1 MCFGCIGCF
10 LVAQAVKDSPTMWE
24 TWVRSLGWEDP
35 LEESMATHFSIP
47 AFGRFQDV
55 NDNSHDT
62 ILEFQSERCLATQCD
77 ILHLNALLRK
87 SLFT

>member
-1 MCFGCIGCF
+1 
-10 LVAQAVKDSPTMWE
+10 MWE